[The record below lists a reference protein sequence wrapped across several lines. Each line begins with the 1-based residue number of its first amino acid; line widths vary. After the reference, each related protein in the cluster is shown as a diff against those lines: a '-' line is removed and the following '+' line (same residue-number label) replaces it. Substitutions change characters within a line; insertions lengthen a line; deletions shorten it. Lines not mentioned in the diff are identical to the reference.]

1 MPEGGTVQ
9 EETVMRTLGEIMRL
23 ARAEDF
29 TKANAEAIV
38 KEQVDEMAAILHYDP
53 AEAKKMLLSNLGY
66 YCGYYPAELADKV
79 YEMFD
84 TEHPVF
90 GRTHPTPEEAF
101 RKGMEMAQKHKT
113 LDDIYLGLH

>member
-1 MPEGGTVQ
+1 
-9 EETVMRTLGEIMRL
+9 MRSLEEIMNL

-38 KEQVDEMAAILHYDP
+38 KDQVEEMASILHYDP
-53 AEAKKMLLSNLGY
+53 DEARKIVLQNIGY

-90 GRTHPTPEEAF
+90 GKTHPTPEDAF
-101 RKGMEMAQKHKT
+101 RLEQEWGERAKQKAQKESAELWGT
-113 LDDIYLGLH
+113 RSRE

>member
-1 MPEGGTVQ
+1 
-9 EETVMRTLGEIMRL
+9 MRSLEQIMNL
-23 ARAEDF
+23 AQAEDF

-38 KEQVDEMAAILHYDP
+38 KEQVDEMVKVLEYNR
-53 AEAKKMLLSNLGY
+53 AEAKKIVLANIGY

-90 GRTHPTPEEAF
+90 GKTHPTPEEAL
-101 RKGMEMAQKHKT
+101 RLGYEWGRRAKEKAQKENAEIWGTNAKV
-113 LDDIYLGLH
+113 